1 MAFNEHSLTFTAV
14 AAVTC
19 SRSGRQR
26 GFRQEEYYW
35 MEKLS
40 SDSPETQFEFNISVT
55 CGYKVHFVNK
65 VNDEI
70 YKTNPILISLYIFHG
85 LWDRW

>member
-1 MAFNEHSLTFTAV
+1 
-14 AAVTC
+14 
-19 SRSGRQR
+19 
-26 GFRQEEYYW
+26 

-40 SDSPETQFEFNISVT
+40 SDSPETQFEFSISVT

-70 YKTNPILISLYIFHG
+70 YKTNPIFISLYIFHG